1 MRYFFHL
8 REGDR
13 LTKDAAGTH
22 LPDLESAIDAAKARA
37 SALVDKA
44 ARSGRANAWGTNTRW
59 RTAPAGSSW
68 YCRCRISSKSPRQPE
83 PSRSLPAITPRMA

>member
-13 LTKDAAGTH
+13 LTRDATGTH

-37 SALVDKA
+37 GALVDKA
-44 ARSGRANAWGTNTRW
+44 ARSGRAIAWGTEYEVED
-59 RTAPAGSSW
+59 SSG
-68 YCRCRISSKSPRQPE
+68 RLVMV
-83 PSRSLPAITPRMA
+83 LPLAHFVEIAKAA

>member
-13 LTKDAAGTH
+13 LTRDAAGTH
-22 LPDLESAIDAAKARA
+22 LPDLESAIGAAKARA

-44 ARSGRANAWGTNTRW
+44 ARSGRAIAWGTEYEVEDS
-59 RTAPAGSSW
+59 AG
-68 YCRCRISSKSPRQPE
+68 RLVMV
-83 PSRSLPAITPRMA
+83 LPLAHFVEIAKAA